1 MLHRGTH
8 ALYKQSDPR
17 RLVGSTGRAVQCER
31 NTCTGNGK
39 SPAAGTV
46 LVKAMAEAVELGS
59 VSAGV
64 RALFYMLTPNE
75 SSFQRVEDVP
85 HYVQQVGTASLSL
98 TSRNK

>member
-1 MLHRGTH
+1 MRALHLHRYQKVTSCGH
-8 ALYKQSDPR
+8 GA
-17 RLVGSTGRAVQCER
+17 
-31 NTCTGNGK
+31 
-39 SPAAGTV
+39 
-46 LVKAMAEAVELGS
+46 VKAMAEAVELDS